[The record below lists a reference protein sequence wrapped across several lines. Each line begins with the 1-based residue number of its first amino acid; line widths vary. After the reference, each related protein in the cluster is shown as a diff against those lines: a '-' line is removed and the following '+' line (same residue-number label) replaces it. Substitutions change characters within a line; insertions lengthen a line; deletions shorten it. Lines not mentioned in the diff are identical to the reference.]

1 MMNWTILKYSIFT
14 RVVESI
20 HQRMFGRSS
29 SVHLA
34 FVLVSFVSSS
44 IRKKELQK
52 YTCGGIPSSRN
63 NGPKMNPP
71 PRPRSPPTKPAK
83 IPQRQQR
90 INWFTVQLIPGS
102 PFDSITIQPLYK
114 HKAWYPE
121 APMVTGIYRWR
132 EWLWAAENQE
142 NSSKRG
148 KTICTATILITPDA
162 LNFRVCWECSGENS
176 W

>member
-1 MMNWTILKYSIFT
+1 MDWTILKYSIIYT
-14 RVVESI
+14 IVVESI
-20 HQRMFGRSS
+20 HQPKVLKSRS
-29 SVHLA
+29 LYCK
-34 FVLVSFVSSS
+34 F
-44 IRKKELQK
+44 IDGKERNK
-52 YTCGGIPSSRN
+52 CTCGGIPSSRN

-142 NSSKRG
+142 NSSKKG
-148 KTICTATILITPDA
+148 KTIRSATILNTPLIIYWKDA
-162 LNFRVCWECSGENS
+162 PYFGVFWECSGENS